1 MFWVKMYQNSVKMI
15 KKRNFC
21 FALSVLCFALLGH
34 RIHEMSGDTS
44 SAEQMFIMTTH
55 IGVFNNIITNTTMKA
70 WADWMLK

>member
-34 RIHEMSGDTS
+34 RLLLTKIYGVLGIKNSDSYRQSKMSL
-44 SAEQMFIMTTH
+44 EH
-55 IGVFNNIITNTTMKA
+55 VFGCLLHT
-70 WADWMLK
+70 